1 MISLVKDDGVRN
13 WSDVATNQGI
23 IKMLGE
29 RLGVVSSSEPPE
41 GTSLA
46 DTLLFGLLT
55 S

>member
-1 MISLVKDDGVRN
+1 MISLVDDDGVRN
-13 WSDVATNQGI
+13 WSDVAINQGI
-23 IKMLGE
+23 IKLPGE

-41 GTSLA
+41 GTGLA